1 MMPDIFS
8 KEIRDV
14 RQSARNTDEL
24 DTAAQTIRSIVQL
37 VIIGLLIGTL
47 LQDVKLPTTLLGLC
61 VILLLWLVVRT
72 NATPLLVALQMVLFF
87 HVSGRMGG
95 ESGFGSI
102 VYVAVA
108 LGLLTF
114 LSRDRSLQKL
124 INRSFPDLI
133 KSFFKKPEAVAK
145 PILLAADQPPVVL
158 RNRQSTSLVRQIA
171 MLLVCVLLSQLLLNA
186 FAISGGVTDGHR
198 SRPDAETLLGK
209 VSPLLLIT
217 LVAIIVTSEL
227 AWRRLTVGQASMYL
241 RSTQVTLL
249 HADIRMIVKG
259 RLKFL
264 RRQKKTPTIPSPP
277 SETVDPIPAVH
288 DLRK

>member
-1 MMPDIFS
+1 MTPDIRS
-8 KEIRDV
+8 KEIRNM
-14 RQSARNTDEL
+14 RQTARNSDEL

-47 LQDVKLPTTLLGLC
+47 LQDVKLPVTLLGLC
-61 VILLLWLVVRT
+61 VILLMWLVVRT

-87 HVSGRMGG
+87 HVPSQIGREG
-95 ESGFGSI
+95 GFGSI

-114 LSRDRSLQKL
+114 LSRDRSLQRL
-124 INRSFPDLI
+124 INRNFPDLI
-133 KSFFKKPEAVAK
+133 KSFFRMPDEVPK
-145 PILLAADQPPVVL
+145 PILPVADRPPVVL

-171 MLLVCVLLSQLLLNA
+171 MLLVCVLLSQLLLTS
-186 FAISGGVTDGHR
+186 FAITGGVADGNR
-198 SRPDAETLLGK
+198 SRPDAETLLGQ
-209 VSPLLLIT
+209 VSPLLLST
-217 LVAIIVTSEL
+217 LVAVIVISEL

-241 RSTQVTLL
+241 RSTQITLL

-264 RRQKKTPTIPSPP
+264 RRQKKTPPP
-277 SETVDPIPAVH
+277 ETVDHPITRSVSEGE
-288 DLRK
+288 RFT